1 MNTSAAHSSREL
13 YQHYL
18 QSRCP
23 QFNPTFTPHPFLLAL
38 DAAAWVETN
47 WAEPE
52 TALDFNNF
60 AVIALIEAEQ
70 CGEIGLRSMYVDMAL
85 EALNQGATMQ
95 PSHPLCA
102 AHLALTQHL
111 IGEHNAA
118 VQTAYPACINLLHA
132 AAQAVQSEADSG
144 SESLALGLVYL
155 PPKAQASQFSAILSA
170 SNGYIQAVRL
180 LAEGL
185 WRSQVIFYSA
195 GGIRFLQ
202 LATQISPDA
211 AALHRS
217 LGLAQLINHQ
227 WEGLWHL
234 HQANQLEPHTAATL
248 QALYLTYRELQDQD
262 KAAFWLQVAQQC
274 SQAEALQLEVPPSE
288 DLKWHWTSLPS
299 TAGFTYV
306 PTIDGVLL
314 AVDPS
319 FRSIVTSVLLAEGDW
334 FETEMEFW
342 RTQLQPGMTAIDVGA
357 NVGVYTF
364 SAAQRVGAGG
374 RVLAVEPFSSC
385 VRCLQ
390 ETRRINQLD
399 WVTVCAGAASDRL
412 GTARLALHSS
422 SELNEVVR
430 EESASEAL
438 PESPPQ
444 SNKQFE
450 EITCYR
456 LDDLIEQE
464 NLQRLDWLKIDAEGH
479 EMQVLA
485 GSDRL
490 LDQFSPAI
498 LYENI
503 AAGHGSNLPVAKL
516 LQAKGYQLFRYQP
529 YLQVLIPIQAIDEL
543 QGSLN
548 IIALPPNHPLL

>member
-1 MNTSAAHSSREL
+1 MNISAASAAHSSREL

-18 QSRCP
+18 QAHCP
-23 QFNPTFTPHPFLLAL
+23 QFNPQPLLLAL
-38 DAAAWVETN
+38 DATN

-52 TALDFNNF
+52 TALDLNNF

-70 CGEIGLRSMYVDMAL
+70 CEEMALRSMYIDMAL
-85 EALNQGATMQ
+85 EALNQGTKMQ
-95 PSHPLCA
+95 PSHPLCT

-111 IGEHNAA
+111 IGEHNTAI
-118 VQTAYPACINLLHA
+118 QTAFPACIDLIHA
-132 AAQAVQSEADSG
+132 AAQSDASDSASEA
-144 SESLALGLVYL
+144 LALGLIYL
-155 PPKAQASQFSAILSA
+155 PPVNSQIATHLPTILSA
-170 SNGYIQAVRL
+170 NNGSIQAVRL

-185 WRSQVIFYSA
+185 WRSQVVFYGS

-202 LATQISPDA
+202 LATQIIPDTA
-211 AALHRS
+211 SLHLK

-234 HQANQLEPHTAATL
+234 HQANQLAPHSAATL

-262 KAAFWLQVAQQC
+262 KAAFWLQIAQQ
-274 SQAEALQLEVPPSE
+274 SDPEALHSEALE
-288 DLKWHWTSLPS
+288 WRWASLPS
-299 TAGFTYV
+299 TADFTYV
-306 PTIDGVLL
+306 PTIDGILI
-314 AVDPS
+314 AADPS

-334 FETEMEFW
+334 FEAEMEFW
-342 RTQLQPGMTAIDVGA
+342 RTQLQPGMTVIDVGA

-364 SAAQRVGAGG
+364 SAAQRVGASG

-390 ETRRINQLD
+390 ETRRVNQLD
-399 WVTVCAGAASDRL
+399 WVTVCAGAASDRP

-422 SELNEVVR
+422 SELNEVIR
-430 EESASEAL
+430 EEDASEL
-438 PESPPQ
+438 SSKSSSESPAEP
-444 SNKQFE
+444 NRQFE
-450 EITCYR
+450 EITCYT

-464 NLQRLDWLKIDAEGH
+464 NLHRIDWLKIDAEGH

-490 LDQFSPAI
+490 LDQFAPAI

-503 AAGHGSNLPVAKL
+503 AASQGSNLPVAAL
-516 LQAKGYQLFRYQP
+516 LQSKGYQLFRYQP
-529 YLQVLIPIQAIDEL
+529 YLQTLIPIQAIEQL

-548 IIALPPNHPLL
+548 IIALPPNHLLL